1 MANVVDI
8 SFLLSVSR
16 QVLYIILLF
25 PLAQTQNA
33 VGKTLLVANV
43 TLAQLANWWRR
54 ELQQN
59 AVSQFLN
66 QSVLVF
72 I

>member
-43 TLAQLANWWRR
+43 TLAQLAN
-54 ELQQN
+54 
-59 AVSQFLN
+59 
-66 QSVLVF
+66 
-72 I
+72 